1 MGGGYSQEESFRM
14 KIWMENK
21 AKIEKHNRH
30 FYKVMNYL
38 FSYGWWSHLSIFITG
53 SSHVQPSYE

>member
-1 MGGGYSQEESFRM
+1 MGKYSQEEGFRM

-30 FYKVMNYL
+30 YYKVRKYQLCHM
-38 FSYGWWSHLSIFITG
+38 IG
-53 SSHVQPSYE
+53 SLVFPRDVTPTTSP

>member
-1 MGGGYSQEESFRM
+1 MGKYSQEESFRM

-30 FYKVMNYL
+30 YFKGVRSFRMKIWMENKAKIEK
-38 FSYGWWSHLSIFITG
+38 H
-53 SSHVQPSYE
+53 